1 MCDVGV
7 VEFGHSVLFLGLLE
21 VAFMWIYA
29 FWLLK
34 GDGFSLV
41 FFLSCF
47 CGDMLYFLDLST

>member
-7 VEFGHSVLFLGLLE
+7 VELDILRFFWGCFKWLSYGF
-21 VAFMWIYA
+21 A